1 MTDIGSS
8 RKVVRFGEFEAD
20 LQAGSLSRRG
30 VKVRVRH
37 QLFTALSMLLER
49 AGEVVT
55 REELQKRLW
64 PGDVFVDFEV
74 DLNTTIARLREALGD
89 SADHPRYIETLP
101 KRGYRFLLTPSEGGP
116 TETPEGERRARIVV
130 LPFANAGGD
139 PSEEYFSDSMTDEI
153 ITALCGAAPQQLAVI
168 ARTTTMH
175 FKNSKKDVARIGR
188 ELGVDYVVEGGVRRS
203 DGHVAMN
210 IQLIQTSDQTHLF
223 AGKYGAEMQDV
234 FSLQTRIAEDI
245 AKHIPSLH
253 GLRFGGRHRK
263 KPTED
268 VPAYQLYLQGRRHML
283 VLTPKSL
290 ADARRCFGEALAR
303 DPQFALA
310 YDGLGESY
318 WWLGFFGFI
327 APKQASFEGFGAA
340 LRAVEIDP
348 SLGETHALLGQF
360 RQKVDY
366 NWPEVRREMMV
377 AMEMDPSSPLVRAR
391 YAVSYL
397 MPLGH
402 IQEALEHARRGLEID
417 PLSWE
422 LNLWRATFYWLARD
436 YEHAVPAAQAFVD
449 IDPEAWGPQFI
460 MGSILRDS
468 GNMKEGLVHQRQAV
482 QRSGGSAQMLGF
494 LAYDLAR
501 IGETEEARSLLER
514 IRAIAAKMY
523 VSPSSFAW
531 AHLGLGEYDEA
542 IARLGETIDDRDSMI
557 VPIKTYPFL
566 DPLRS
571 DPRFDAL
578 IRKMNLEP

>member
-1 MTDIGSS
+1 MTDVGVS
-8 RKVVRFGEFEAD
+8 RKVVRFGEFEID
-20 LQAGSLSRRG
+20 LQAGTLAKRG
-30 VKVRVRH
+30 VKVHLRH
-37 QLFTALSMLLER
+37 QLFTALSMLLEH

-74 DLNTTIARLREALGD
+74 DLNTIIARLREALGD

-101 KRGYRFLLTPSEGGP
+101 KRGYRFLPTPSESVP
-116 TETPEGERRARIVV
+116 SERPEGEKRPRIVV
-130 LPFANAGGD
+130 LPFANADGN

-153 ITALCGAAPQQLAVI
+153 ITSLCSAAPGQLAVI
-168 ARTTTMH
+168 ARTTAMH
-175 FKNSKKDVARIGR
+175 YKNSKKDVARIGR
-188 ELGVDYVVEGGVRRS
+188 ELGVDYVVEGGVHRS
-203 DGHVAMN
+203 DDHVVMN
-210 IQLIQTSDQTHLF
+210 VQLIRTSDQTHVF
-223 AGKYGAEMQDV
+223 AGKYEAEMRDV
-234 FSLQTRIAEDI
+234 FGLQNRIAGDI
-245 AKHIPSLH
+245 AAHIPSVH
-253 GLRFGGRHRK
+253 GLRAEVQNRK

-268 VPAYQLYLQGRRHML
+268 VHSYQLYLQGRRHML

-327 APKQASFEGFGAA
+327 PPKQASFEGFGAV

-348 SLGETHALLGQF
+348 SLAETRALLGQF

-366 NWPEVRREMMV
+366 NWPEIRREMML
-377 AMEMDPSSPLVRAR
+377 AMEMDASSPLVRAR

-397 MPLGH
+397 MPHGH
-402 IQEALEHARRGLEID
+402 IQEALEHAQRGLEID

-436 YEHAVPAAQAFVD
+436 YEHAVPAAQSFVD
-449 IDPEAWGPQFI
+449 LDPVAWGPQFI
-460 MGSILRDS
+460 KGSILRDS
-468 GNMKEGLVHQRQAV
+468 GNMEEGLAYQRRAV
-482 QRSGGSAQMLGF
+482 QYSGGSAQMLGF

-501 IGETEEARSLLER
+501 IGETEEARSLLAR
-514 IRAIAAKMY
+514 IGTIAAKMY

-542 IARLGETIDDRDSMI
+542 IARLEETIDDRDSMI

-571 DPRFDAL
+571 DPRFTAL